1 MKIYLWSMKFS
12 SVILSLA
19 GAFLF
24 IVPFASAQNIES
36 SDPTITFEARITD
49 IKNSTCDE
57 DKHACMEVDL
67 VGTTTQFTGKEIHAV
82 IEPNDFLG
90 HMTSLTKG
98 DVLIME
104 AQMMNGEYRFIIA
117 DLSRRPI
124 LIWLLILFTIV
135 ALAVGGMA
143 TLRSVFGMGL
153 SIILLFAV
161 LLPQI
166 MAGHSPL
173 LVSVVGSFVIM
184 TVTFLVTHGW
194 NAKMW
199 SALVGTAFSLAVTA
213 VLAMLF
219 TQWGR
224 IFGLGDENVGFLLQT
239 FPNLD
244 TRGLLLAG
252 IIIGTLGTLDDVT
265 ISQASSVFE
274 LKSANPSLTMR
285 QLYQG
290 AMRIGRDHIAGA
302 VNTLVLAYAGASLS
316 LLLLIATN
324 AGQESWLTLISRES
338 FASEIVRTFVG
349 SLGLLAAIPATN
361 YIACL
366 FANRLPLSAVK
377 KITEGHASH
386 VH

>member
-1 MKIYLWSMKFS
+1 MKFS

-274 LKSANPSLTMR
+274 LKSANPPLTMR

>member
-1 MKIYLWSMKFS
+1 MKFS

-161 LLPQI
+161 LLPLRSLGRVRKTSTSNI
-166 MAGHSPL
+166 IPRSPRRT
-173 LVSVVGSFVIM
+173 VPMSVPS
-184 TVTFLVTHGW
+184 
-194 NAKMW
+194 K
-199 SALVGTAFSLAVTA
+199 ALV
-213 VLAMLF
+213 
-219 TQWGR
+219 R
-224 IFGLGDENVGFLLQT
+224 
-239 FPNLD
+239 
-244 TRGLLLAG
+244 
-252 IIIGTLGTLDDVT
+252 
-265 ISQASSVFE
+265 
-274 LKSANPSLTMR
+274 PS
-285 QLYQG
+285 
-290 AMRIGRDHIAGA
+290 
-302 VNTLVLAYAGASLS
+302 N
-316 LLLLIATN
+316 
-324 AGQESWLTLISRES
+324 
-338 FASEIVRTFVG
+338 
-349 SLGLLAAIPATN
+349 
-361 YIACL
+361 
-366 FANRLPLSAVK
+366 
-377 KITEGHASH
+377 
-386 VH
+386 

>member
-1 MKIYLWSMKFS
+1 MKFS

-302 VNTLVLAYAGASLS
+302 VNTLVLAYAGL
-316 LLLLIATN
+316 
-324 AGQESWLTLISRES
+324 R
-338 FASEIVRTFVG
+338 V
-349 SLGLLAAIPATN
+349 
-361 YIACL
+361 
-366 FANRLPLSAVK
+366 
-377 KITEGHASH
+377 
-386 VH
+386 

>member
-1 MKIYLWSMKFS
+1 MKFS

-366 FANRLPLSAVK
+366 FANRLPLSSVK

>member
-1 MKIYLWSMKFS
+1 MKFS